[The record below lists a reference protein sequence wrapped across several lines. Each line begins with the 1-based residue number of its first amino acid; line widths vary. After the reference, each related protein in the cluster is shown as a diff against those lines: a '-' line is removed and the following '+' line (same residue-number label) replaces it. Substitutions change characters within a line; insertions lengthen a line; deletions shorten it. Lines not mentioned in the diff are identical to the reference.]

1 MRIYIGMVLIH
12 AVLLLWEYLI
22 PIKKC
27 WSFQL
32 MCVER
37 GFCILSLICV
47 YLYSATILR
56 KPAQNE
62 IKTCFDKDFLSYL

>member
-22 PIKKC
+22 PVKKF
-27 WSFQL
+27 WSFPL

-37 GFCILSLICV
+37 GFCILSLTCV
-47 YLYSATILR
+47 YLCSATILR
-56 KPAQNE
+56 KSAKNE
-62 IKTCFDKDFLSYL
+62 IKTCFDEDFLSYI